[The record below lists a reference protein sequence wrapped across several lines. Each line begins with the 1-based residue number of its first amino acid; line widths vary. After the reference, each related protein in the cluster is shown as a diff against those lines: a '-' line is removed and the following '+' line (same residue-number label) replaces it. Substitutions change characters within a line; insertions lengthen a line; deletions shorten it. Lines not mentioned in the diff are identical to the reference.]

1 MASCHELSY
10 LTFRY
15 SLNILSIFLKMG
27 LWSMRSLSDGLT
39 RVSVLTCNPLVLSVS
54 GHSEWPLEVGM
65 EFSASLGKESKA
77 V

>member
-27 LWSMRSLSDGLT
+27 LWSMRPLSDGLT
-39 RVSVLTCNPLVLSVS
+39 RASVLQSSHVVS
-54 GHSEWPLEVGM
+54 ERTL
-65 EFSASLGKESKA
+65 
-77 V
+77 